1 MSKTPILIAGPTA
14 SGKSA
19 LALHLAGSVGG
30 AIINTDSMQVYS
42 GLEVLTAAPSAEERA
57 AAPHFLYGALDPS
70 ERCSA
75 GRWARMAEEALAH
88 VQGQGLTPIFV
99 GGTGLYFRSL
109 TDGLSAIPPVPPEI
123 RARAEDLLKTQGIEG
138 LLAQVVARDPETA
151 GALRATDTQRI
162 QRAWEVLESTGRGLA
177 AWQAEAGAPVLSG
190 PCVRIALEPPRDWLY
205 ARCDGRF
212 EQMLAQG
219 ALDEVAALIKRG
231 LDPSLPA
238 MKALGVR
245 ELADHLAG
253 RIILAEASERAKML
267 TRRYAKRQMTWM
279 RNQMTDW
286 PRLDPS
292 RDDAFM
298 QGDTLVD
305 AASRDREKYL

>member
-19 LALHLAGSVGG
+19 LALHLARGLGG
-30 AIINTDSMQVYS
+30 AIINTDSMQIYS

-75 GRWARMAEEALAH
+75 GRWARMAEEALSE
-88 VQGQGLTPIFV
+88 VRGQGLTPIFV

-123 RARAEDLLKTQGIEG
+123 RARAEELLKTKGIEG
-138 LLAQVVARDPETA
+138 LLAQVAVRDPETA
-151 GALRATDTQRI
+151 GALRPTDTQRI
-162 QRAWEVLESTGRGLA
+162 QRAWEVLEATGRGLA

-190 PCVRIALEPPRDWLY
+190 PHIRIALEPPRDWLY
-205 ARCDGRF
+205 ARCDARF
-212 EQMLAQG
+212 DQMLTQG
-219 ALDEVAALIKRG
+219 ALDEVAALMNRG
-231 LDPSLPA
+231 LDPTLPA

-253 RIILAEASERAKML
+253 HLTLAEASERAKML

-292 RDDAFM
+292 RDDALM
-298 QGDTLVD
+298 RGDALVEQ
-305 AASRDREKYL
+305 ASRDGEKYL

>member
-19 LALHLAGSVGG
+19 LALHLARGLGG
-30 AIINTDSMQVYS
+30 AIINTDSMQIYS
-42 GLEVLTAAPSAEERA
+42 GLEVLTAAPDAAERA

-70 ERCSA
+70 QRCSV
-75 GRWARMAEEALAH
+75 GRWARMAVEALAD
-88 VQGQGLTPIFV
+88 VRARGLTPIFV

-109 TDGLSAIPPVPPEI
+109 TEGLSAIPPVPAEI
-123 RARAEDLLKTQGIEG
+123 RARAEDLLKTQGNEG
-138 LLAQVVARDPETA
+138 LLAHVAARDPETA
-151 GALRATDTQRI
+151 RGLRPTDTQRV
-162 QRAWEVLESTGRGLA
+162 QRAWEVLEATGRGLA

-190 PCVRIALEPPRDWLY
+190 PAIRIALEPPRDWLY
-205 ARCDGRF
+205 ARCDARF
-212 EQMLAQG
+212 DQMLGQG
-219 ALDEVAALIKRG
+219 ALDEVAALMNRG
-231 LDPSLPA
+231 LDPTLPA

-253 RIILAEASERAKML
+253 HLTLAEASERAKML

-292 RDDAFM
+292 RDDALV
-298 QGDTLVD
+298 QGDALVD
-305 AASRDREKYL
+305 RAVREADKYL

>member
-19 LALHLAGSVGG
+19 LALHLARVLGG
-30 AIINTDSMQVYS
+30 AIINTDSMQIYS

-70 ERCSA
+70 QRCSA
-75 GRWARMAEEALAH
+75 GRWARMAAGALADVREH
-88 VQGQGLTPIFV
+88 GLTPIFV
-99 GGTGLYFRSL
+99 GGTGLYFRAL
-109 TDGLSAIPPVPPEI
+109 TEGLSAIPEVPPVV
-123 RARAEDLLKTQGIEG
+123 RTHAEEKIEKLGIEG
-138 LLAQVVARDPETA
+138 LLADLAARDPDTA
-151 GALRATDTQRI
+151 KGLRPTDPQRI
-162 QRAWEVLESTGRGLA
+162 QRAWEVLEASGKGLL

-190 PCVRIALEPPRDWLY
+190 LTFRMALEPPRDWLY
-205 ARCDGRF
+205 ARCDARF
-212 EQMLAQG
+212 DQMLTGG
-219 ALDEVAALIKRG
+219 ALGEVAALMKRG

-253 RIILAEASERAKML
+253 HLTLAEASERAKML

-279 RNQMTDW
+279 RNQMSDW

-292 RDDAFM
+292 RDDAFA
-298 QGDTLVD
+298 QGDAIVER
-305 AASRDREKYL
+305 ASRDGKKYL